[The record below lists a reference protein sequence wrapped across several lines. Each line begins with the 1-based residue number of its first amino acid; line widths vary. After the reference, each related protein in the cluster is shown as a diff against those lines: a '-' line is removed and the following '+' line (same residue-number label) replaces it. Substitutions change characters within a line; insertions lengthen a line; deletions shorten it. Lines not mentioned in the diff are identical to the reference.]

1 MNFTK
6 KLIEAEDIF
15 SCEQNI
21 LDIKVWFQLI
31 TKQSSIN
38 TCQKRPNKLYNIFEK
53 KL

>member
-21 LDIKVWFQLI
+21 LDIKVWYQLMHKTI
-31 TKQSSIN
+31 IDKYMSKTAKQ
-38 TCQKRPNKLYNIFEK
+38 TL
-53 KL
+53 